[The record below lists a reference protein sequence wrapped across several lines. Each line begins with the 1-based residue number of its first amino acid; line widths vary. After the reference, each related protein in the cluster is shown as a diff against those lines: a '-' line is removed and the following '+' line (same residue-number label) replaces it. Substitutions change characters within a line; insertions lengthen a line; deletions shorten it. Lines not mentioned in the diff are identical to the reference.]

1 MSALYITDGVWH
13 SPLSGHWLF
22 TLQLHPNDCY
32 FVDKVLQLWENII
45 RLRIFSFVQTVIY
58 LDGANVFELVGSFI
72 LNKLTFIVN
81 KSDIGLYRLYPPFSR
96 SVRSNIGIIFS
107 RLLSKHFPRNHT
119 KNKIFDRNTVK
130 QTDQSKLTR

>member
-1 MSALYITDGVWH
+1 MESLTTSALYITDGVWH

-32 FVDKVLQLWENII
+32 FVDKVLRLWENII
-45 RLRIFSFVQTVIY
+45 KLRIFSIY
-58 LDGANVFELVGSFI
+58 LDGADVCELVGSFI
-72 LNKLTFIVN
+72 LNKRTFIVN

-119 KNKIFDRNTVK
+119 MNKIFDRNTVK